1 MDNITGIIVREH
13 YEQKYIQKFPK
24 IVPWVMLGIGAVLIA
39 SCYVMMLWYDITL
52 AASIILLAVAFIATL
67 GSMWTQPQ
75 RIPEEYLIEVTP
87 RMSAIDWLVV
97 EKDFN
102 IREEGL
108 LIYRCQRKGWKK

>member
-24 IVPWVMLGIGAVLIA
+24 IVSWAMLGIGAVLMAAYYI
-39 SCYVMMLWYDITL
+39 MLLWYDINM
-52 AASIILLAVAFIATL
+52 ASSVIVLGVAFVATL
-67 GSMWTQPQ
+67 GSMWTLPQ
-75 RIPEEYLIEVTP
+75 HIPEEYLIEVTP

-108 LIYRCQRKGWKK
+108 LIYRCQRKGWKE